1 MPLCSDNTDN
11 YLGKKF
17 CPQEITGKTL
27 KGKKTI
33 KRTSLHPDAN
43 GDCTYDSSP
52 SQFVNVEKT
61 GNYVLTYTVNDEN
74 VNEAKYM
81 KTVKVLDRLAPEIVL
96 SYTGTGLMEENTF
109 VNGWV
114 VGAVASAITG
124 IAMLAISSKN
134 SVATSVPV

>member
-1 MPLCSDNTDN
+1 MGLCSDNTDN

-17 CPQEITGKTL
+17 CPQQITGQTL

-61 GNYVLTYTVNDEN
+61 GNYVLTYTVNDE
-74 VNEAKYM
+74 
-81 KTVKVLDRLAPEIVL
+81 TVKVLDRLAPEIVL

-134 SVATSVPV
+134 SVATSV